1 MICKVKKDSGAC
13 RQGLLSLWVVD
24 KFFNGKLHS
33 LDNEVGTIW
42 NTDCKVEWEEMSSKF
57 VAERAGDVGT
67 DEATYCGGNAKGAEF
82 CVVFGV
88 LVETEEIYV
97 GEITFDGF
105 GEGVLID

>member
-1 MICKVKKDSGAC
+1 MSAGPVVVVA
-13 RQGLLSLWVVD
+13 VD

-42 NTDCKVEWEEMSSKF
+42 NTDCNVEWEEMSSKF

>member
-1 MICKVKKDSGAC
+1 
-13 RQGLLSLWVVD
+13 
-24 KFFNGKLHS
+24 LHS

-42 NTDCKVEWEEMSSKF
+42 NSDCKVEWEEMSSKF
-57 VAERAGDVGT
+57 VTERAGDVST